1 MYIVHWF
8 VFQLSF
14 ELRVNSNIR
23 SSCILCLVSKDLK
36 NSRLDADRR
45 AFQSKKHVSLDIK
58 NSRILEKIL
67 NGSSSEEEFTTNRKH
82 FQSRKH
88 QSLDARII
96 NLNKTRNRSLSLS
109 TDEEFDEKGNLIHE
123 KIHDYSKPIIIDF
136 KDLEVTDEEEDEEE
150 QEDKEDFESARSTF
164 QKQKTI
170 SVESRKR

>member
-1 MYIVHWF
+1 MKLMIMIFFTNPHF
-8 VFQLSF
+8 FLEQ
-14 ELRVNSNIR
+14 
-23 SSCILCLVSKDLK
+23 KDLK

-58 NSRILEKIL
+58 NSKILERIL

-96 NLNKTRNRSLSLS
+96 NLNKSRPLNRASSE

-123 KIHDYSKPIIIDF
+123 KIHDYSKPIVIDF
-136 KDLEVTDEEEDEEE
+136 KDLEVSEEDEDEEE
-150 QEDKEDFESARSTF
+150 EIEDKEDFESARSNF
-164 QKQKTI
+164 QKQKAI

>member
-1 MYIVHWF
+1 MICNIH
-8 VFQLSF
+8 
-14 ELRVNSNIR
+14 NIR
-23 SSCILCLVSKDLK
+23 FSFKSKTNQQDLR

-58 NSRILEKIL
+58 NSKILERIL
-67 NGSSSEEEFTTNRKH
+67 NGSSSEEEFTSNRKH

-96 NLNKTRNRSLSLS
+96 NLNKSRTRTSSS
-109 TDEEFDEKGNLIHE
+109 TDEEFDEKGNLIHD
-123 KIHDYSKPIIIDF
+123 KIHDFAKPIIIDF
-136 KDLEVTDEEEDEEE
+136 KDLDVSEDEDEEEEDEEVV
-150 QEDKEDFESARSTF
+150 DKEDFESARNSF